1 MDFLQGI
8 TKKYAQYTGG
18 DDIGGRVKPKTTSRS
33 IHPRY
38 GTTSFSVRSFVKL
51 EFNDLVMEHV
61 LLRL

>member
-1 MDFLQGI
+1 MDFFQGTI
-8 TKKYAQYTGG
+8 KKYAQYSGG
-18 DDIGGRVKPKTTSRS
+18 DDFRGRVKPKTTSRS

-38 GTTSFSVRSFVKL
+38 GTTSFSVRSFDKL

>member
-1 MDFLQGI
+1 MDFFKG
-8 TKKYAQYTGG
+8 TFKEYAQYTGG
-18 DDIGGRVKPKTTSRS
+18 DDVRSRVKPKTTSRS